1 MKNEIE
7 ISVMNYTIYKGIKEV
22 VPVMESIESGQL
34 VSTTA
39 PFQVNGFRKTNTYND
54 INYNSNENRYMYVGL
69 HAHDLGS
76 CCLCLLLDEFK
87 VISKLLYAPKRH
99 QIAVHGFKRILEGS
113 PLGNMEISSDAITDT
128 KLIAYLLN
136 PGQEVD
142 RYYLSALIKEHLG
155 MEYPY
160 RIIEFCRR
168 GEEEAIALSLSY
180 DAYLIHLLAEYL
192 VDKMDDDLKWLYRY
206 VEVPLAM
213 VLAQMHRDG
222 IGADGVA
229 CAEQWGVVGKVLS
242 FAERQIAPGEGCN
255 LRSGHD
261 VFKLLTSRGV
271 QFADASVSETQTVD
285 DETLDELAPGYPLA
299 RKIRQWRRLD
309 RMERFLRMGLE
320 KERLHPTWHQTAV
333 ATGRVS
339 CRNPPLQGIPRT
351 MRKLLQPAPG
361 CVLLKADYSQMQLRI
376 LAHLSGDPALCEA
389 FLTGKDVHQE
399 TAAKLGISRDRAK
412 AVNFGIGFG
421 MGAKSL
427 SRKIGSSEAKAQA
440 VIDLF
445 FETYSGANAFFELQ
459 WERLK
464 RQRGER
470 VIRSPFGRIRK
481 FPGRLDAEQKRKM
494 RVTLLQ
500 QVEADIVK
508 IALVRIHWNLKR
520 HQMNTRIVMM
530 IHDSIWLEAPEGE
543 QDFASVLIKHHMTTA
558 VKLSVPLAVEWQ

>member
-1 MKNEIE
+1 MSVLIE
-7 ISVMNYTIYKGIKEV
+7 EY
-22 VPVMESIESGQL
+22 
-34 VSTTA
+34 
-39 PFQVNGFRKTNTYND
+39 
-54 INYNSNENRYMYVGL
+54 
-69 HAHDLGS
+69 
-76 CCLCLLLDEFK
+76 
-87 VISKLLYAPKRH
+87 
-99 QIAVHGFKRILEGS
+99 
-113 PLGNMEISSDAITDT
+113 
-128 KLIAYLLN
+128 
-136 PGQEVD
+136 
-142 RYYLSALIKEHLG
+142 LG
-155 MEYPY
+155 MDYPY

-192 VDKMDDDLKWLYRY
+192 GDKMDDDLRWLYRY

-222 IGADGVA
+222 IGVDGVE

-261 VFKLLTSRGV
+261 VFKLLTTRGV
-271 QFADASVSETQTVD
+271 QFVDASISETQTVD

-320 KERLHPTWHQTAV
+320 KERLSPTWHQTAV

-351 MRKLLQPAPG
+351 MRKLLRPAPE
-361 CVLLKADYSQMQLRI
+361 CVLIKADYSQMQLRI
-376 LAHLSGDPALCEA
+376 LAHLSRDPALCEA
-389 FLTGKDVHQE
+389 FLKDKDVHQE
-399 TAAKLGISRDRAK
+399 TAVKLGISRDRAK

-427 SRKIGSSEAKAQA
+427 SKKISTSEAEAQA
-440 VIDLF
+440 VIDQF
-445 FETYSGANAFFELQ
+445 FETYSGANAFFGQQ
-459 WERLK
+459 WEKLK

-508 IALVRIHWNLKR
+508 IAMVKIHWNLKR
-520 HQMNTRIVMM
+520 HSMNTRIVMM
-530 IHDSIWLEAPEGE
+530 IHDSIWLEAPEE
-543 QDFASVLIKHHMTTA
+543 EKDFASFLMKHLMTTA
-558 VKLSVPLAVEWQ
+558 VKLSVPLEVDWQ

>member
-1 MKNEIE
+1 
-7 ISVMNYTIYKGIKEV
+7 MNYTIYKGLKV
-22 VPVMESIESGQL
+22 CLDLMEKVASGQL
-34 VSTTA
+34 VSITD
-39 PFQVNGFRKTNTYND
+39 PFQVNRFGNTNTYND
-54 INYNSNENRYMYVGL
+54 INNKNNENNEIWLGL
-69 HAHDLGS
+69 YACELGA
-76 CCLCLLLDEFK
+76 CCLYLLLDEYK

-99 QIAVHGFKRILEGS
+99 QIAVHGFKRILDGL
-113 PLGNMEISSDAITDT
+113 PLGKIEISSDAITDT

-136 PGQEVD
+136 PGQEEHH
-142 RYYLSALIKEHLG
+142 YYLSVLTEEYLG
-155 MEYPY
+155 MDYPY

-180 DAYLIHLLAEYL
+180 DAYLIYRVAERL
-192 VDKMDDDLKWLYRY
+192 KVEMDEEVKWLYRY

-213 VLAQMHRDG
+213 VMAQMHRDG
-222 IGADGVA
+222 IGVDGVE
-229 CAEQWGVVGKVLS
+229 CAEQLGVVGKVLS
-242 FAERQIAPGEGCN
+242 FAGRQIAPGEGCN

-261 VFKLLTSRGV
+261 VFKLLTTRGV
-271 QFADASVSETQTVD
+271 QFADTSISETQTVD

-320 KERLHPTWHQTAV
+320 KERLYPSWHQTAV

-339 CRNPPLQGIPRT
+339 CRNPPLQGIPRA
-351 MRKLLQPAPG
+351 MRKLLRPAPE
-361 CVLLKADYSQMQLRI
+361 CVLFKADYSQMQLRI

-399 TAAKLGISRDRAK
+399 TAAKLGISRDKAK

-427 SRKIGSSEAKAQA
+427 SRKIGTSEVEGQA
-440 VIDLF
+440 VIDQF
-445 FETYSGANAFFELQ
+445 FETYSGAKAFFEQQ
-459 WERLK
+459 WEKLK

-481 FPGRLDAEQKRKM
+481 FPGRLDAEEKRKM

-508 IALVRIHWNLKR
+508 IAMVKIVWNLKR
-520 HQMNTRIVMM
+520 HSMNTRIVMM
-530 IHDSIWLEAPEGE
+530 IHDSAWLEAPEE
-543 QDFASVLIKHHMTTA
+543 EKDFAQFLMKHLMTTA
-558 VKLSVPLAVEWQ
+558 VKLSVPLEVDWQ